1 MSERHQYKQGD
12 TVRVKP
18 TPSEATRLNGHE
30 WPAGFVG
37 YIEGYTWSDHDD
49 VDCPMYWLY
58 GNQNTPA
65 WGITFSESDLELV
78 STVGQRRAKVPTTQQ
93 ELARL
98 RTEVAYLRS
107 ALAGFMDVA
116 NQYEAAHKDKIGVD
130 PYYTGSLD
138 GQGYIAAL
146 AANVLRRVSKS
157 DTETEGQ

>member
-18 TPSEATRLNGHE
+18 TPSAATRLNGRE

-37 YIEGYTWSDHDD
+37 YIEGYSWSDHDD

-65 WGITFSESDLELV
+65 WGITFAESDLELV

-93 ELARL
+93 ELTKLQAQ
-98 RTEVAYLRS
+98 VAAYRE
-107 ALAGFMDVA
+107 ALEKVVAIVGDDDVD
-116 NQYEAAHKDKIGVD
+116 DKWLYVED
-130 PYYTGSLD
+130 
-138 GQGYIAAL
+138 IAAAVWDIAYVAL
-146 AANVLRRVSKS
+146 NPEKP
-157 DTETEGQ
+157 EGE